1 MNENMTTEFKT
12 ISVSDQELMSNNK
25 KITVKNVAIAT
36 TTTAVLIGGIA
47 LAIRGIKKHRS
58 KRSLI
63 DGEPVKTEVK

>member
-12 ISVSDQELMSNNK
+12 ITVSDQELVSTK
-25 KITVKNVAIAT
+25 KTTAKNVAIAT
-36 TTTAVLIGGIA
+36 ASAAVLIGGIA

-63 DGEPVKTEVK
+63 DGKAVKTEVK